1 MNQIGANWKIKE
13 EKRKKNSFILRTAF
27 SYVAFVRQIF
37 SFQCSPFH
45 RDVVL
50 PFFSLTYLKLGR
62 TILLAFPSSE
72 IWFSFPLLHSF
83 FVFFFSF
90 FLIVLWFMCSVYIL
104 WMRYEADD
112 FLFHIWFETN
122 RLIFVYSTSKLKYL
136 LPKWR
141 GAPSRIC
148 FFVQFFNH
156 KNSRNIQALQLLQS
170 NFSYSVNMLLSLGSV
185 QYSIAAEH
193 NRSWYTNSD
202 DCKASQFCHEIDWT

>member
-83 FVFFFSF
+83 FVFFFHFFSSF
-90 FLIVLWFMCSVYIL
+90 YDLCVLFIFSEWDMRPTIFFFTYDLKRIAWYLCTVRPNSNIYCPNGEELLLEYVFSYSFSITRIREIFKHYNFSKVTSVTQWTCYYL
-104 WMRYEADD
+104 
-112 FLFHIWFETN
+112 LG
-122 RLIFVYSTSKLKYL
+122 VYST
-136 LPKWR
+136 
-141 GAPSRIC
+141 A
-148 FFVQFFNH
+148 
-156 KNSRNIQALQLLQS
+156 
-170 NFSYSVNMLLSLGSV
+170 
-185 QYSIAAEH
+185 
-193 NRSWYTNSD
+193 
-202 DCKASQFCHEIDWT
+202 